1 VNPQADKSVITTS
14 VALVS
19 ALVLLATALFM
30 VASLLGTFDSA
41 SPEDDSRRQT
51 AVLERIKPIAR
62 VSFEEPQPVA
72 ETAEIKIADLSGK
85 AVYDRSCAACHTTGA
100 AGSPVIGVREQW
112 ESRFAQ
118 GLDVLVDHAINGIRA
133 MPARGGNPALTDAN
147 IRDSVI
153 YMLEETGFEVATAE
167 EAAPAEEAEAEEVEE
182 VEEAEAETEET
193 EETEAE

>member
-1 VNPQADKSVITTS
+1 MNPQADKSVITTS

-41 SPEDDSRRQT
+41 SPEDDSRRQA

-72 ETAEIKIADLSGK
+72 DTAGIKIADLSGK
-85 AVYDRSCAACHTTGA
+85 AVYDQSCAACHTTGA
-100 AGSPVIGVREQW
+100 ANSPVIGVREQW

-167 EAAPAEEAEAEEVEE
+167 ETAPAEEAEAEEVEE
-182 VEEAEAETEET
+182 AEAEAEAEET
-193 EETEAE
+193 EESEAE